1 MPKNINIMSDEE
13 LLQEFSKSKNEY
25 DAAFSVIYSR
35 HSSRIY
41 LYCRKVLGESNYCD
55 DIFQETFIKFYNA
68 ATSGYN
74 IPSVQFYLLKIARN
88 LCINIKKK
96 NISYVEIED
105 FHLPYEEFTVENSE
119 LNKLVNMG
127 LELLPDMHKEA
138 FILQAFQ
145 GLSYSEIAAVLDVPV
160 TTVRN
165 WIVRAKSKLREI
177 LLPYFESY
185 RIEKENNNE
194 SK

>member
-1 MPKNINIMSDEE
+1 
-13 LLQEFSKSKNEY
+13 
-25 DAAFSVIYSR
+25 
-35 HSSRIY
+35 
-41 LYCRKVLGESNYCD
+41 
-55 DIFQETFIKFYNA
+55 
-68 ATSGYN
+68 
-74 IPSVQFYLLKIARN
+74 
-88 LCINIKKK
+88 
-96 NISYVEIED
+96 
-105 FHLPYEEFTVENSE
+105 
-119 LNKLVNMG
+119 MG